1 MSQVQLAL
9 FSYNRP
15 PLPTKASLRVSMFSA
30 FLQTILPHHFL
41 SRIMLRFLRIRWVW
55 LKNLQIR
62 LVIKQ
67 FNVDMNQVKTPELS
81 NFEHFNAFFTRAMK
95 TDARPIAQLDNL
107 NSYCC
112 PVDGTVSQ
120 FGRIQDDKLMQAKG
134 IDYSLLELVGGDQNI
149 AKQFAHGHFATI
161 YLSPK
166 DYHRIHMPA
175 SGKLKSMTYIPGR
188 LFSVA
193 EELVKNLPN
202 LFTRNERVVCLF
214 DTDNGPMVV
223 ILVGAIFVGCMDTV
237 WHGTVSPPHRSAI
250 EHTDYESDSAPTLNK
265 GEEMGRF
272 NMGSTVIVLWPDQEM
287 AWDKTFAC
295 DNSVKMGQEIA
306 TST

>member
-1 MSQVQLAL
+1 
-9 FSYNRP
+9 
-15 PLPTKASLRVSMFSA
+15 MFNV
-30 FLQTILPHHFL
+30 FLQTLLPHHFL

-62 LVIKQ
+62 FVIKQ
-67 FNVDMNQVKTPELS
+67 FNVDMSQVATPELS

-95 TDARPIAQLDNL
+95 TEVRPIAQPDNT
-107 NSYCC
+107 NSYCS

-120 FGRIQDDKLMQAKG
+120 FGQIHGDKLMQAKG
-134 IDYSLLELVGGDQNI
+134 IDYSLLELVGGDRAAAEN
-149 AKQFAHGHFATI
+149 FTSGHFATI
-161 YLSPK
+161 YLSPR

-193 EELVKNLPN
+193 EGLVNNLPN

-214 DTDNGPMVV
+214 ETDNGPMAV

-237 WHGTVSPPHRSAI
+237 WHGTVSPPHRNTI
-250 EHTDYESDSAPTLNK
+250 EHFDYDKANAPSLKK

-272 NMGSTVIVLWPDQEM
+272 NMGSTVIVLWPDQSM
-287 AWDKTFAC
+287 AWDKTFMC
-295 DNSVKMGQEIA
+295 GNPVKMGQEI
-306 TST
+306 TNRT

>member
-1 MSQVQLAL
+1 
-9 FSYNRP
+9 
-15 PLPTKASLRVSMFSA
+15 MFSV

-55 LKNLQIR
+55 LKNLQIKF
-62 LVIKQ
+62 VIKQ
-67 FNVDMNQVKTPELS
+67 FNVDMSQVETPELS

-95 TDARPIAQLDNL
+95 ADARPIAQADNID
-107 NSYCC
+107 SYCS

-120 FGRIQDDKLMQAKG
+120 FGQIQDNKLMQAKC
-134 IDYSLLELVGGDQNI
+134 IDYSLLELVGGKQEI
-149 AKQFAHGHFATI
+149 AEQFTNGHFATI
-161 YLSPK
+161 YLSPR

-193 EELVKNLPN
+193 EGLVENLPN
-202 LFTRNERVVCLF
+202 LFTRNERIVCLF
-214 DTDNGPMVV
+214 ETENGPMVV

-237 WHGTVSPPHRSAI
+237 WHGTVSPPHRSSI
-250 EHTDYESDSAPTLNK
+250 EHIDYDTTKAPTLRK

-272 NMGSTVIVLWPDQEM
+272 NMGSTVITLWPDQKM
-287 AWDKTFAC
+287 TWDKNFNC
-295 DNSVKMGQEIA
+295 NNSVKMGQEIA
-306 TST
+306 TCT